1 MSEYYLEMF
10 TADGKYIIKDAEG
23 LALSE
28 PLVRE
33 DALRELAALANEKYP
48 ELEEEPEEELEE
60 ELEEEI
66 EEEGEEEDVGE
77 EE

>member
-1 MSEYYLEMF
+1 MSDYYLEMF

-23 LALSE
+23 LVLSE

-33 DALRELAALANEKYP
+33 DALRELAAVATEKYP
-48 ELEEEPEEELEE
+48 ELEE